1 MNGIN
6 KVLEQFHKGNLEDA
20 ASLAENLLHKN
31 PSNQERIGLLSILGS
46 IHAIQKEFDKAKE
59 KFQIIL
65 DIDDTNIDAHYNLA
79 KVLTSMDNNDLALE
93 YYKKILKLKNNHAPS
108 YNNMGAIYQS
118 LNNYEKAIEYFSKA
132 IKLKWDYIIAINNLA
147 NVYFLQ
153 GDYLNSIK
161 QYQKSLLMESDN
173 PETYIKFG
181 IVLEKS
187 GRLDEAKRCHEQAL
201 LIDPKNIAAYNHLGL
216 FYEKIEQYQTAI
228 KQYKKALKL
237 DSQNPN
243 VYTNL
248 GNSYRKMGDYTL
260 AMQHDLKALA
270 INPAHANA
278 HGNLSVSLLKT
289 GDIKNGWEHY
299 EYRNGIDYKYLDS
312 INSSIPDIIKNTP
325 RWNGE
330 PIKTGLLIWP
340 EQGIGDLVMYAKLF
354 TFLPKKKKI
363 IVCLDDRLI
372 NLFERSFSKLT
383 FIKQST
389 YQKDLD
395 STKSLAFDY
404 QIPIGSLAKL
414 YLPSYNILNNL
425 EDFYLFSDKEKT
437 NSIRKKLKKNNE
449 LIIGISWRTTNKES
463 SKKRN
468 IPLSLLAQGLNHE
481 QIKLVNLQYGDVSS
495 EISLLKKNDKI
506 SVTQVDSIDIYND
519 IDSFS
524 SLIDACDLVVSIDN
538 STVHLAGSLGKK
550 TFVLLPKVSDWR
562 WMLKENFT
570 P

>member
-1 MNGIN
+1 MTNIN

-20 ASLAENLLHKN
+20 SVLAERLLNQHPNSHERINLLN
-31 PSNQERIGLLSILGS
+31 ILGS
-46 IHAIQKEFDKAKE
+46 IYALQNKFDKAKE
-59 KFQIIL
+59 RFQIIL
-65 DIDDTNIDAHYNLA
+65 DIDDTNIDAYYNLA

-108 YNNMGAIYQS
+108 YNNMGDIYQS

-132 IKLKWDYIIAINNLA
+132 IKLKPDYTVAIHNLA
-147 NVYFLQ
+147 
-153 GDYLNSIK
+153 
-161 QYQKSLLMESDN
+161 
-173 PETYIKFG
+173 
-181 IVLEKS
+181 
-187 GRLDEAKRCHEQAL
+187 QA
-201 LIDPKNIAAYNHLGL
+201 
-216 FYEKIEQYQTAI
+216 
-228 KQYKKALKL
+228 
-237 DSQNPN
+237 
-243 VYTNL
+243 YTNL
-248 GNSYRKMGDYTL
+248 GFSYQKVDDYTP
-260 AMQHDLKALA
+260 AIQHYMKALD
-270 INPAHANA
+270 ISPTHANT
-278 HGNLSVSLLKT
+278 HNNLSLSLLKT

-354 TFLPKKKKI
+354 AFLPKKKKI

-449 LIIGISWRTTNKES
+449 LIIGISWRTTSKES

-468 IPLSLLAQGLNHE
+468 IPLSLLAQGLNDE

-495 EISLLKKNDKI
+495 EISLLKKNDRI

-570 P
+570 PWYKSLKLFRQDTDNNWTEVMNKISDEVRK